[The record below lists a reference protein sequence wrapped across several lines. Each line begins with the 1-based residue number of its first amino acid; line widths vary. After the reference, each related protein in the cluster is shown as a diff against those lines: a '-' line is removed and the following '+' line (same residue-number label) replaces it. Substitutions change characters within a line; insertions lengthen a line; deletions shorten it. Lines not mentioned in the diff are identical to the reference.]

1 MIRKRTL
8 NTSTWILLICKG
20 MIEVRNYTADDY
32 EDFCRLNIAW
42 IGEHWQLEPRDYEE
56 MEQMRQGVEPGF
68 MLVAVEAGQVVGT
81 IAFLPMDGTVYDYE
95 LAKFAVDRNCRGKGI
110 GRLLLQAALNRAA
123 SEGKQRIYIITNK
136 LCFSAIHLYEAF
148 GFVQIPGVSEQFVR
162 GDYLMAKGG

>member
-1 MIRKRTL
+1 
-8 NTSTWILLICKG
+8 

-110 GRLLLQAALNRAA
+110 GRLFALRGSPESGCLGGQTADLYHHQQALLQCNPPL
-123 SEGKQRIYIITNK
+123 
-136 LCFSAIHLYEAF
+136 
-148 GFVQIPGVSEQFVR
+148 
-162 GDYLMAKGG
+162 

>member
-1 MIRKRTL
+1 
-8 NTSTWILLICKG
+8 

-81 IAFLPMDGTVYDYE
+81 IAFLPMDGSVYHY
-95 LAKFAVDRNCRGKGI
+95 
-110 GRLLLQAALNRAA
+110 
-123 SEGKQRIYIITNK
+123 
-136 LCFSAIHLYEAF
+136 
-148 GFVQIPGVSEQFVR
+148 
-162 GDYLMAKGG
+162 